1 VSAPLTPRL
10 VAADPTG
17 VRTTALDEDAAL
29 RRRGTLVVA
38 ERVLEKVAAQAA
50 TEVSAV
56 SGRSGGFLG
65 IGSDSD
71 PAARPKVD
79 ATLSADSVDLAVS
92 VGIAYPGSIR
102 RAAAELRD
110 HVTRRVETLTGV
122 DVRRVDI
129 DVTFLP
135 VQEGTPRKALR

>member
-1 VSAPLTPRL
+1 MSTPVTPRL
-10 VAADPTG
+10 VHDTSTG
-17 VRTTALDEDAAL
+17 VRTAPLDEGSAL

-50 TEVSAV
+50 TEVPSV

-65 IGSDSD
+65 VGSDAD

-79 ATLSADSVDLAVS
+79 ATLSAESADLSLS

-102 RAAAELRD
+102 RTAAELRD
-110 HVTRRVETLTGV
+110 HVTRRVEALTGV

-135 VQEGTPRKALR
+135 VGEGTPRKALR

>member
-1 VSAPLTPRL
+1 MSAPATTRPAPGGAGTSPRH
-10 VAADPTG
+10 
-17 VRTTALDEDAAL
+17 
-29 RRRGTLVVA
+29 RGSLVVA

-50 TEVSAV
+50 SEVGPV

-65 IGSDSD
+65 IGADAD
-71 PAARPKVD
+71 PAARPSVD
-79 ATLSADSVDLAVS
+79 VTLSGSSADLSLS

-102 RAAAELRD
+102 AAAAELRD
-110 HVTRRVETLTGV
+110 HVARRVEALTGV

-135 VQEGTPRKALR
+135 VQDGTPRGALR